1 MDISNDTS
9 YSSGKSEVVVV
20 VVTVYNENHV
30 ETSMSVEK
38 DSKNVGQNRRNAQW

>member
-1 MDISNDTS
+1 MDISNRTS
-9 YSSGKSEVVVV
+9 NSSGKSVV

-38 DSKNVGQNRRNAQW
+38 DSKNDVGQNRRNAQW